1 MSAIFGIGN
10 AYGSW
15 ALSGFASFACFIRL
29 RGLIPSNVNARA
41 LRVPTIA
48 LTVTTV
54 YLLAAALVQHATV
67 VPDVQA
73 VVWHTSTPVADA
85 DGVKATVPKFSPEI
99 VTDKLPEGAAFDETW
114 KLSAGAAIRST
125 ASVCLLAMPEATSSV
140 CQLFSA

>member
-1 MSAIFGIGN
+1 M
-10 AYGSW
+10 
-15 ALSGFASFACFIRL
+15 
-29 RGLIPSNVNARA
+29 NARA

-85 DGVKATVPKFSPEI
+85 DGVKAMVPKFSPEI

-125 ASVCLLAMPEATSSV
+125 ASVCLACLKLHHQCVSYFRHRQ
-140 CQLFSA
+140 CIRQLGTVRLCFIRLLHSP

>member
-1 MSAIFGIGN
+1 MHGMRQQGAEPI
-10 AYGSW
+10 
-15 ALSGFASFACFIRL
+15 IRL
-29 RGLIPSNVNARA
+29 RGLIPSNVNATA

-125 ASVCLLAMPEATSSV
+125 ASVCLAMPETTSSV